1 MFLHLYLQS
10 LIGYLLNQP
19 AFVLCLCT
27 DASIRVHAEW
37 YLEGL
42 AVWYKNLLNLLIC
55 YLLHISMILS

>member
-19 AFVLCLCT
+19 ACVLCLCT

-42 AVWYKNLLNLLIC
+42 AVWYKTLLNLFIS